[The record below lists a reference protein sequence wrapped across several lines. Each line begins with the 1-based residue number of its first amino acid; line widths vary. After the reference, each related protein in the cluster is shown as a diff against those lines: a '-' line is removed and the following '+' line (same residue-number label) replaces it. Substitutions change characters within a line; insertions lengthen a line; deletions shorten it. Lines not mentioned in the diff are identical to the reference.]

1 MQIKSMR
8 FAIFAWLI
16 AALLGIASA
25 QQSQP
30 PLTNSSIVEMVKAGL
45 GDSVVVAAIHA
56 QPHQFSLSADDLITL
71 KQAGVSDAVLA
82 AMLTAGTFSPASPA
96 TPASA
101 AIKSLAT
108 VRTIFIDGNN
118 EAASNARNDML
129 KTAFKYP
136 DTACFKPVG
145 VRKSADAIL
154 QISESDTA
162 GGSGG
167 IFGGTNLETT
177 VASGTLTNADGD
189 LLWSNSKQGAQGVF
203 HTGAGDAAR
212 MLILPLYLAAGCS
225 SGGLRPVA
233 GTSEAIPTAP
243 TAPVNPQ
250 NLAFIRKLYLTGGKE
265 HAISSGAKDL
275 ATHTCMEAVSDPA
288 QADAI
293 VDLEQSSDPIPR
305 GAFKSLYSRVTVES
319 KTDKATL
326 WIYDEGDIFQRGY
339 KGGIH
344 MWWEQLN
351 EAVGCG
357 KTRKRKEGDWPSPQ
371 PKA

>member
-1 MQIKSMR
+1 MQIKSMS
-8 FAIFAWLI
+8 FAIFAGLM
-16 AALLGIASA
+16 AAWLGIASA

-56 QPHQFSLSADDLITL
+56 QPHQFSLSASDLITL
-71 KQAGVSDAVLA
+71 KQTGVSDAVLA
-82 AMLTAGTFSPASPA
+82 AMLAAGAPAPVSQA
-96 TPASA
+96 TPAPAS
-101 AIKSLAT
+101 IKLLAD

-129 KTAFKYP
+129 KTVSKYP
-136 DTACFKPVG
+136 DSACFKPVG

-154 QISESDTA
+154 QIAESDTA

-189 LLWSNSKQGAQGVF
+189 LLWSNSKQGIQGVF

-212 MLILPLYLAAGCS
+212 NLIVPLYLAAGCS
-225 SGGLRPVA
+225 SGGLRQIVGKSEVA
-233 GTSEAIPTAP
+233 PAT
-243 TAPVNPQ
+243 PVNPQ
-250 NLAFIRKLYLTGGKE
+250 NLTFIRKLYLTGSKE
-265 HAISSGAKDL
+265 HAITSGARDL
-275 ATHTCMEAVSDPA
+275 ASHTCMEAVSNPA

-293 VDLEQSSDPIPR
+293 VVLEQSSDTIPR
-305 GAFKSLYSRVTVES
+305 GVIKSMYSRATVKS
-319 KTDKATL
+319 TTDKTSL
-326 WIYDEGDIFQRGY
+326 WIYDEGDSFQPGH
-339 KGGIH
+339 KGAY
-344 MWWEQLN
+344 MWWAQLN

-357 KTRKRKEGDWPSPQ
+357 KTRNRKAGDWPAPQ
-371 PKA
+371 PKT